1 MALFSRRPKKPSAAQ
16 SSTTETRVPAAIDAN
31 ADAANAEGVATSG
44 DLGAANAE
52 GANAEGAATSSDL
65 GVTGTGA
72 SASSTDSAGASASST
87 DSAGAVA
94 PSTDSTGV
102 AAPSTAAAGASAEAG
117 GSSDGEVEAT
127 GVDESG
133 GAAEPATQAEPVPHV
148 NISVSTYGKAAA
160 PASTPMQAPAEAP
173 AQTEKV
179 PGLPDNVVL
188 RSALAALPE
197 KPENSDIVNVMRQA
211 MQGNLYVR
219 VRGDARALL
228 AEGKQLNL
236 AVSAIEDQRFLLA
249 FTGGEALQR
258 SIASDG
264 DTQTSAVGQP
274 AQVVLRTVV
283 DGPYAGLIID
293 HATPQARI
301 ILPSQL
307 IEKSLEQSDD
317 GFPLKNL
324 LAARRTDAT
333 PTDIADALTRA
344 KLWVA
349 AGKAE
354 DSDRVGLAEVRTQ
367 DGARLLQLF
376 SHPLEVVVQGRDER
390 PLPVTA
396 EQLGKALAAD
406 PEITGVLIDPAGPWI
421 RLDRDALA
429 PVLALAE

>member
-1 MALFSRRPKKPSAAQ
+1 MALFSRRSKTPSAAQ
-16 SSTTETRVPAAIDAN
+16 PSTGEADVPVETEPG
-31 ADAANAEGVATSG
+31 ADAGAPAGV
-44 DLGAANAE
+44 DP
-52 GANAEGAATSSDL
+52 
-65 GVTGTGA
+65 GA
-72 SASSTDSAGASASST
+72 SAADGTTASTEPAMPAADGTTASA
-87 DSAGAVA
+87 A
-94 PSTDSTGV
+94 PATPAADGTTTS
-102 AAPSTAAAGASAEAG
+102 AAPATPPGSEAP
-117 GSSDGEVEAT
+117 D
-127 GVDESG
+127 
-133 GAAEPATQAEPVPHV
+133 EPVPHV
-148 NISVSTYGKAAA
+148 NISLSTYGKAPTPAPAAA
-160 PASTPMQAPAEAP
+160 PLQAPAEAP
-173 AQTEKV
+173 APTEKV

-197 KPENSDIVNVMRQA
+197 KPENRDIINAMRQT

-274 AQVVLRTVV
+274 AQVILRTVV

-301 ILPSQL
+301 ILPRQL
-307 IEKSLEQSDD
+307 IEKALEQADD
-317 GFPLKNL
+317 GFPVKNL
-324 LAARRTDAT
+324 LAAPRTDAT
-333 PTDIADALTRA
+333 ANDLAQALTRA

-367 DGARLLQLF
+367 DGERLLQVF

-390 PLPVTA
+390 PLPLTA

-406 PEITGVLIDPAGPWI
+406 SEITGILIDPAGPWI
-421 RLDRDALA
+421 RLNRDDLA
-429 PVLALAE
+429 PVLALAQ